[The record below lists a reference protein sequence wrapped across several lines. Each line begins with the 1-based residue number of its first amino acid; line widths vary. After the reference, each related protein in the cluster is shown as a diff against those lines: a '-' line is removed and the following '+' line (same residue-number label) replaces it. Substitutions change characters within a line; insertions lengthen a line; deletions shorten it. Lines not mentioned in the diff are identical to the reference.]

1 MRAEVKLAEQK
12 AERTM
17 LAKLERVTEGMN
29 VLARG
34 EEEHFWHSWK
44 GSRKVRAMQ
53 VKAVTPTAP
62 KSCEACKLSL
72 TFPLHFPLKYDT
84 ILSKM
89 EKIANIGGCKMQRVK
104 KMVAIMALLLVL
116 LPILCLAQ
124 LPSGDGWIHFGGES
138 SPAILISIES
148 K

>member
-1 MRAEVKLAEQK
+1 MIPDFC
-12 AERTM
+12 
-17 LAKLERVTEGMN
+17 EGGIYYN
-29 VLARG
+29 ELR
-34 EEEHFWHSWK
+34 
-44 GSRKVRAMQ
+44 
-53 VKAVTPTAP
+53 
-62 KSCEACKLSL
+62 CKLSL
-72 TFPLHFPLKYDT
+72 SFPLHFPLKYD
-84 ILSKM
+84 IIHSKM

-138 SPAILISIES
+138 SPAILMSIES